1 MRGAGPQARWTAFPP
16 PLPISPGGSPRSSQ
30 PIAYQDL
37 TEADCSAALTG
48 AGIPGPMAEILAQSD
63 ASAAKGALFDDGG
76 QLGALIGR
84 PTTPL
89 GTAMTDALKA

>member
-1 MRGAGPQARWTAFPP
+1 
-16 PLPISPGGSPRSSQ
+16 
-30 PIAYQDL
+30 
-37 TEADCSAALTG
+37 
-48 AGIPGPMAEILAQSD
+48 MAEILAQSD